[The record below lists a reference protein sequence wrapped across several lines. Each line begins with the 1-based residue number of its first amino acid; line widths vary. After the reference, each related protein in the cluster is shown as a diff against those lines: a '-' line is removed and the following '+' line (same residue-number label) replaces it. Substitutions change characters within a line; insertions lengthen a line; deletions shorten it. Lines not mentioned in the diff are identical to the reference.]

1 MKTMR
6 VLILIFILMGLN
18 GCTGLVI
25 YEIISSSQIIT
36 DDTED
41 AAIARVKY
49 YYNDKPKVK
58 KHDKSNMYPPSKSEF
73 KLKKRSN

>member
-6 VLILIFILMGLN
+6 VLLCLFCFMGLN

-49 YYNDKPKVK
+49 YYGDKPKVQ
-58 KHDKSNMYPPSKSEF
+58 KHDKSNMYPKPKSEF

>member
-1 MKTMR
+1 MR

-41 AAIARVKY
+41 APIVNVKY
-49 YYNDKPKVK
+49 YYGDKPKVK
-58 KHDKSNMYPPSKSEF
+58 KHDKSNMYPKPKSEF